1 MVNRVVLTGRLCAD
15 PEHKT
20 TAAGKS
26 ICNLR
31 IAVDRKGREK
41 ETDFFDATAFG
52 QVADFVAT
60 YIKKGRMVGIDGK
73 LRTREY
79 DAKDGTRRKVYEIV
93 VDDVTA
99 LDRPK
104 EGDPGGFTE
113 QSGGVKPVAKP
124 QTQDIS
130 DPFEDYEPH
139 SLS

>member
-20 TAAGKS
+20 SAAGKS
-26 ICNLR
+26 ICSLR

-52 QVADFVAT
+52 QVADFVGT

-79 DAKDGTRRKVYEIV
+79 EAKDGTRRKVYEII

-104 EGDPGGFTE
+104 DGDPGGFTE
-113 QSGGVKPVAKP
+113 QSSGIKPAAKP
-124 QTQDIS
+124 QAQTQDID
-130 DPFEDYEPH
+130 DPFAE
-139 SLS
+139 

>member
-52 QVADFVAT
+52 QVADFVGT

-130 DPFEDYEPH
+130 DPFED
-139 SLS
+139 

>member
-26 ICNLR
+26 ICSLR

-52 QVADFVAT
+52 QVADFVGT
-60 YIKKGRMVGIDGK
+60 YIKKGRMVGVDGK

-79 DAKDGTRRKVYEIV
+79 EAKDGTRRKVYEII

-104 EGDPGGFTE
+104 DGDPGGFTE
-113 QSGGVKPVAKP
+113 QSSGIKPAAKAP
-124 QTQDIS
+124 VEDIS
-130 DPFEDYEPH
+130 DPFAD
-139 SLS
+139 